1 MVVVP
6 EPRVA
11 VVMGSDSDWSVM
23 INVLGGPSTG
33 TLADRYPAML
43 AAQPT
48 AKVHNYGKSP
58 RPGRKVGHVNAFG
71 ADLDDVMYTARAAAA
86 FFEG

>member
-1 MVVVP
+1 
-6 EPRVA
+6 
-11 VVMGSDSDWSVM
+11 
-23 INVLGGPSTG
+23 
-33 TLADRYPAML
+33 ML